1 MAESLKKKTVNG
13 IVWSALER
21 FSILGI
27 NFIFG
32 LVLARL
38 LMPSDYG
45 VIAMLS
51 IFMAVA
57 QTFIDSG
64 FSNALIR
71 KPNRTET
78 DNSTAFYFNI
88 VIGFVCYL
96 LLFVLAPYIA
106 EFYNTPIL
114 KDITRIVGLNL
125 VFNSFAVV
133 QQALLTANIDFKR
146 QAKISLSS
154 AILAG
159 SVGIIMAFLG
169 YGVWAL
175 VVQIVGS
182 SFLRMIFL
190 WFTAKWRP
198 RERFSLNSF
207 RYLFGYGSKLL
218 VSGLLDTIYNNL
230 YTIII
235 GKVFTSSQLGLY
247 SRADGLAQMPSSMA
261 TGLIQRVTFPVLS
274 TIQNED
280 DRLAV
285 NYRKMLKLSAFI
297 IFPLMTGLSAVSD
310 PLIRIILTDK
320 WSGAIIFLKII
331 CFALMWYPVH
341 AINLNL
347 LQVKGRS
354 DIFLRLEIIKKVI
367 GVATLCI
374 TIPLGLIAMCIGR
387 IVVSLISLVV
397 NTYYTGKLIKVGYFL
412 QMKDLMPIFVN
423 SLIMAALCYVV
434 QFPFENNWLKLLLA
448 LVIGVV
454 YYFGINYIL
463 KSSELKEL
471 INIVRKK

>member
-13 IVWSALER
+13 IIWSALER
-21 FSILGI
+21 FSILGV

-71 KPNRTET
+71 KPDRTET

-88 VIGFVCYL
+88 VVGILCYI
-96 LLFVLAPYIA
+96 LLFIAAPYIA
-106 EFYNTPIL
+106 SFYDTPIL
-114 KDITRIVGLNL
+114 KDVTRIVGLNL
-125 VFNSFAVV
+125 VFNSLAVV

-146 QAKISLSS
+146 QSKISLFS
-154 AILAG
+154 AILSG
-159 SVGIIMAFLG
+159 FVGIIMAYFG

-175 VVQIVGS
+175 VVQTVGS
-182 SFLRMIFL
+182 SFLRMILL

-198 RERFSLNSF
+198 KERFSITSF

-218 VSGLLDTIYNNL
+218 ASGLLDTVYNNL

-235 GKVFTSSQLGLY
+235 GKVFSSSQLGLY
-247 SRADGLAQMPSSMA
+247 SRADNLGQMPSSMA
-261 TGLIQRVTFPVLS
+261 TGIIQRVTFPVLS

-297 IFPLMTGLSAVSD
+297 IFPLMTGLSAIAD

-320 WSGAIIFLKII
+320 WSGAIIFLQII
-331 CFALMWYPVH
+331 CFALMWYPIH

-354 DIFLRLEIIKKVI
+354 DLFLRLEIIKKII

-374 TIPLGLIAMCIGR
+374 TIPLGLIAMCVGR
-387 IVVSLISLVV
+387 IVTSLIALVI
-397 NTYYTGKLIKVGYFL
+397 NTYYTGKLINVGYFL
-412 QMKDLMPIFVN
+412 QMKDLMPIFIN
-423 SLIMAALCYVV
+423 SLIMAVLCYTV
-434 QFPFENNWLKLLLA
+434 QIPFDSNWIKLLLA

-454 YYFGINYIL
+454 YYFGINYIF
-463 KSSELKEL
+463 KSLELKEL
-471 INIVRKK
+471 INILRKK

>member
-13 IVWSALER
+13 IVWSALDR
-21 FSILGI
+21 FSTAGI
-27 NFIFG
+27 NFVFG

-51 IFMAVA
+51 IFMSVA
-57 QTFIDSG
+57 QSFIDSG

-71 KPNRTET
+71 KLDRTET

-88 VIGFVCYL
+88 VIGIVCYFI
-96 LLFVLAPYIA
+96 LFIAAPYIA
-106 EFYNTPIL
+106 SFYETPIL
-114 KDITRIVGLNL
+114 KDVTRIVGLNL
-125 VFNSFAVV
+125 VFNSLAVV

-146 QAKISLSS
+146 QSKISLFS
-154 AILAG
+154 AILSG
-159 SVGIIMAFLG
+159 IVGIIMAYFG

-175 VVQIVGS
+175 VVQSVGS
-182 SFLRMIFL
+182 SFLRMTLL
-190 WFTAKWRP
+190 WLTAKWRP
-198 RERFSLNSF
+198 RERFSFSSF

-218 VSGLLDTIYNNL
+218 ASGLLDTVYNNL
-230 YTIII
+230 YTIVI
-235 GKVFTSSQLGLY
+235 GKVFSSSQLGLY
-247 SRADGLAQMPSSMA
+247 SRADQLGQFPA
-261 TGLIQRVTFPVLS
+261 TNVTGIVQRVTFPVLS
-274 TIQNED
+274 SIQNED

-297 IFPLMTGLSAVSD
+297 IFPLMAGLSAVAD
-310 PLIRIILTDK
+310 PLIRVILTDK
-320 WSGAIIFLKII
+320 WSGAIIFLQII

-354 DIFLRLEIIKKVI
+354 DLFLRLEIIKKII

-374 TIPLGLIAMCIGR
+374 TIPLGLVAMCVGR
-387 IVVSLISLVV
+387 IVTSLIALVI
-397 NTYYTGKLIKVGYFL
+397 NTYYTGKLINVGYFL

-423 SLIMAALCYVV
+423 SLIMAVLCYAV
-434 QFPFENNWLKLLLA
+434 QIPFENNWLKLLLA
-448 LVIGVV
+448 LVIGVA